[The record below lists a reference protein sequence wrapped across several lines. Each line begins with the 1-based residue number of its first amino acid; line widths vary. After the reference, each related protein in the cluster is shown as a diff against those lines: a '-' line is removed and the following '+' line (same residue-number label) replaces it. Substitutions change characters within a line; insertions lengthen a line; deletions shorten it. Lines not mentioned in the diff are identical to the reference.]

1 MKMSELKITR
11 GSGEIDPKRVE
22 LAESAARENA
32 PKLARGTLKLGE
44 TLKAARGGSYTAM
57 AELKESVSTSDFPF
71 LFNQLVDY
79 GIINAYSR
87 LPSVWQTF
95 AARTTVTDFRPQ
107 RMRQWYEDLSQLP
120 EQGGGETRV
129 PQALPRVPELTEYPT
144 FTLAAEETSY
154 GIAKYGKRF
163 PFSWEVFINDELQVI
178 MDLPGT
184 MASTANDTEDILAL
198 RTLAGPN
205 GFNSSFINTEWDFG
219 ELVPSGN
226 ILQDNPPLT
235 VSALEQAFAN
245 VSQRRVNGRIVTV
258 NSWTLMVPPSL
269 EATAQRIASVMDYT
283 EIVEEDG
290 VTREYTYPNP
300 VRGRFSIV
308 VNPWI
313 PVVDTSDSMA
323 TSWYLLPSGGS
334 DGVNRAIVV
343 PFLAGEEVPD
353 VRISSDTGRPVGGG
367 DMDPY
372 RGSFTHDDIQFRV
385 RHILG
390 AQGLNP
396 APVVASRGDETPTHS

>member
-79 GIINAYSR
+79 GIINAYAQ

-129 PQALPRVPELTEYPT
+129 PQALPRVPELSEYPT
-144 FTLAAEETSY
+144 FTLGAEETSY

-178 MDLPGT
+178 MDLPGR
-184 MASTANDTEDILAL
+184 MAKTANDTEDILAL
-198 RTLAGPN
+198 RTLMGPN
-205 GFNSSFINTEWDFG
+205 GFNPNFINTEWDFG
-219 ELVPSGN
+219 DLVPAEYAF
-226 ILQDNPPLT
+226 PLN
-235 VSALEQAFAN
+235 A
-245 VSQRRVNGRIVTV
+245 
-258 NSWTLMVPPSL
+258 
-269 EATAQRIASVMDYT
+269 
-283 EIVEEDG
+283 
-290 VTREYTYPNP
+290 
-300 VRGRFSIV
+300 
-308 VNPWI
+308 
-313 PVVDTSDSMA
+313 
-323 TSWYLLPSGGS
+323 
-334 DGVNRAIVV
+334 
-343 PFLAGEEVPD
+343 
-353 VRISSDTGRPVGGG
+353 
-367 DMDPY
+367 
-372 RGSFTHDDIQFRV
+372 
-385 RHILG
+385 
-390 AQGLNP
+390 
-396 APVVASRGDETPTHS
+396 